1 MLLRN
6 NYCYTS
12 SEKQS
17 NIEEEDLQ
25 LINLLLQ
32 WSLDITFQ
40 AIFSKVNSKQWLLGG
55 SPVLVVMEGDS
66 RPKVVG
72 SNPSAGYRMDIFH
85 IDLL

>member
-66 RPKVVG
+66 RSKG
-72 SNPSAGYRMDIFH
+72 RGFESQRRIQDGHFSH
-85 IDLL
+85 